1 MPEPGSRPIRRN
13 DAETLLIGGQQQIAD
28 GGRDPDHDKGD
39 QPAQIDIST
48 GWIPVEGEERADA
61 ANGKRCNHAE
71 RQGEANGDD
80 PKAIVDGLHRERVD
94 VAASPIGDFP
104 EQPFGAKAKR
114 QQDCKSDERSGL
126 PTFTVDSGEAGR
138 GLRELVRHIRD
149 GAHEHDDLSVNR
161 AGIGI

>member
-94 VAASPIGDFP
+94 VARVRLVIFLNSHSAPKPNASKIASLTSAKVSPRSRWTAVKRAAACANW
-104 EQPFGAKAKR
+104 FGT
-114 QQDCKSDERSGL
+114 SG
-126 PTFTVDSGEAGR
+126 
-138 GLRELVRHIRD
+138 
-149 GAHEHDDLSVNR
+149 
-161 AGIGI
+161 